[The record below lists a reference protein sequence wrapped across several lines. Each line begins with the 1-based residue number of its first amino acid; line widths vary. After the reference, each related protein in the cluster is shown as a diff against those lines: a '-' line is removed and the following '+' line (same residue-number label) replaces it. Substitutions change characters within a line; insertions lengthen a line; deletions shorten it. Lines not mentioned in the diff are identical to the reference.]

1 MPDTID
7 NLSAGDRVT
16 CTIAKAPN
24 NAAATK
30 TIERLMRLDPDNKKA
45 LDHAQH
51 VRDRRKN
58 VYVRGNR
65 WWTSR
70 EKAARVVRC
79 ETGASWT
86 LPFTFQIKPDLASV
100 AQYLTIQK
108 A

>member
-1 MPDTID
+1 MADT
-7 NLSAGDRVT
+7 LETLTAGDSVR
-16 CTIAKAPN
+16 CTIAKAPQK
-24 NAAATK
+24 AAATK
-30 TIERLMRLDPDNKKA
+30 TIERLMRLDPAHKKA
-45 LDHAQH
+45 LNHAQKI
-51 VRDRRKN
+51 RDQRKN

-79 ETGASWT
+79 ETGSTWT

-100 AQYLTIQK
+100 SDYLTIEK